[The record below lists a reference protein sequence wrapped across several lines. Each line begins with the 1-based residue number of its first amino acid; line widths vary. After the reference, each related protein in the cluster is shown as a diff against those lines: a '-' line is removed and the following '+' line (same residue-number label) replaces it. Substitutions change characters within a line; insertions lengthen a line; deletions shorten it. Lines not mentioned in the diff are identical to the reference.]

1 MDKNGLI
8 ILITDVNAQ
17 MDLIKT
23 ISERL
28 KQRAMDLTA
37 DDIIR
42 LESVAYQIHNLYNA
56 TEDLFKIIATYFENN
71 ISDTTRWH
79 SALLQRMTQSIPEI
93 RPALFSQKTYSILN
107 SLRGFR
113 HFFRHAYGS
122 ILEYE
127 QLKINLDK
135 AMNLYTLLETDVNN
149 FIQELSSKSQNKEV

>member
-42 LESVAYQIHNLYNA
+42 LESVAYQIHNL
-56 TEDLFKIIATYFENN
+56 
-71 ISDTTRWH
+71 
-79 SALLQRMTQSIPEI
+79 
-93 RPALFSQKTYSILN
+93 
-107 SLRGFR
+107 
-113 HFFRHAYGS
+113 
-122 ILEYE
+122 
-127 QLKINLDK
+127 
-135 AMNLYTLLETDVNN
+135 
-149 FIQELSSKSQNKEV
+149 